1 MLATKGL
8 CEVESNKAGKRER
21 TPPNRFIH
29 PGKSRRPFGG
39 SIKHVQESAN
49 PRHPTKVVIRARN
62 EHGAEAWFGATQE
75 AHADTLRRRTNR
87 QVEIFASGVLKVAV
101 VVASML
107 ISSSC
112 SILNQPI
119 NPDAQSAQTGGA
131 TTSGFGNGGAGGSS
145 GADTTQAC
153 LAALASITC
162 PTSGLEVPCLASIS
176 HCMLDNCAAWEPACA
191 KCLLGPAVRSTRP
204 GRRSTQLARR
214 IPDAI
219 PMARLGPRGAS
230 AECPTVSTCAISES
244 GWKRPSKRA
253 GLRSD
258 RARGILERELMLPRV
273 VA

>member
-1 MLATKGL
+1 MSGGLSWAGAFAETAYHADEMLATKGL
-8 CEVESNKAGKRER
+8 CEVRSNQAGKRER

-29 PGKSRRPFGG
+29 PGKSRRPFGR
-39 SIKHVQESAN
+39 SMKHVQESAN

-75 AHADTLRRRTNR
+75 AHADTPRRRTDR
-87 QVEIFASGVLKVAV
+87 QVQILASGVLRVAV

-112 SILNQPI
+112 SMLNQPI

-191 KCLLGPAVRSTRP
+191 KCMLGPCCAEYAAWSQVDSACSQNP
-204 GRRSTQLARR
+204 GCDSY
-214 IPDAI
+214 
-219 PMARLGPRGAS
+219 GAS
-230 AECPTVSTCAISES
+230 WAAWRQCGVSNCVNVCNI
-244 GWKRPSKRA
+244 
-253 GLRSD
+253 
-258 RARGILERELMLPRV
+258 
-273 VA
+273 